1 VVIGDYFKLNY
12 HRLLMVISGNFIIGY
27 CWLFYYRP
35 LVVILLLTIDDYS
48 VSGYSIISYY

>member
-1 VVIGDYFKLNY
+1 MVIGDYFKLNY